1 MWNWLRLAFDRFK
14 PQPPVAPRPSQPIRR
29 DPPQLRVISGGLD
42 TASSFKQLLVLTG
55 QSEPVVP
62 VLTPAQRIREEEL
75 AARVM
80 AHFRKNRPAPS
91 ALPAVSLQVLNL
103 VAEPDLSLSQ
113 LTRVVSQDPAFSAA
127 ILKVANSPAY
137 AAAQEIQTL
146 RDAVARLG
154 LTEVG
159 RVAGMVSARSLFQ
172 PQVRS
177 EFASFGNRWND
188 IFAESVAAARGAA
201 WLCMRVK
208 RARSDHAFLAGI
220 LHDLGRSVALRS
232 IASLELHEHCF
243 DHEGSEIDRVVER
256 VHVEI
261 GGEVHA
267 DWSLPR
273 FPTLVSMRHHELG
286 LPVDGEYVDVHCVR
300 LASSLVQ
307 YLRQPWRFEQVKA
320 EIDESCV
327 ALHLDGFEL
336 RSLETQLRTELE
348 SVLASFHQPPRR
360 RTGSN
365 I

>member
-1 MWNWLRLAFDRFK
+1 MWEWLRRVFGRATRAAVVE
-14 PQPPVAPRPSQPIRR
+14 PVRQPIRT

-42 TASSFKQLLVLTG
+42 TTSSFEQLLALTG
-55 QSEPVVP
+55 QKQPAPQELTPEELEREETLAAA
-62 VLTPAQRIREEEL
+62 VLT
-75 AARVM
+75 
-80 AHFRKNRPAPS
+80 HFRKNRPAPS
-91 ALPAVSLQVLNL
+91 ALPAISLQVLNL

-137 AAAQEIQTL
+137 MGAQEIQTL
-146 RDAVARLG
+146 RDAVSRLG

-177 EFASFGNRWND
+177 EFAAFGSRWND
-188 IFAESVAAARGAA
+188 IFSESVVAARGAA

-232 IASLELHEHCF
+232 VAALSLSEHCF
-243 DHEGSEIDRVVER
+243 ELEGNEIDRVVER

-261 GGEVHA
+261 GGEVHV

-273 FPTLVSMRHHELG
+273 FPTLVAMRHHDLN

-300 LASSLVQ
+300 LSSAMVQ
-307 YLRQPWRFEQVKA
+307 YLRQPWRAAQAKA
-320 EIDESCV
+320 EIDESCA
-327 ALHLDGFEL
+327 ALHLDGFAL
-336 RSLETQLRTELE
+336 RSLETVLRSELE
-348 SVLASFHQPPRR
+348 AVLASFHQPQRK
-360 RTGSN
+360 RTASHF
-365 I
+365 

>member
-1 MWNWLRLAFDRFK
+1 MWNWLHRVLER
-14 PQPPVAPRPSQPIRR
+14 VTPRPQLPPAPQPIRS
-29 DPPQLRVISGGLD
+29 DPPVLRVISGGLD
-42 TASSFKQLLVLTG
+42 TTSSFEQLLALTS
-55 QSEPVVP
+55 QTEPPPVP
-62 VLTPAQRIREEEL
+62 LTPEEHDREDLLSE
-75 AARVM
+75 RVL

-91 ALPAVSLQVLNL
+91 ALPAISLQVLNL

-137 AAAQEIQTL
+137 MGVQETQTL

-177 EFASFGNRWND
+177 EFAVFGSRWND

-232 IASLELHEHCF
+232 VAALAMTEHCF
-243 DHEGSEIDRVVER
+243 ELEGTEIDRVVER

-261 GGEVHA
+261 GGELHA

-273 FPTLVSMRHHELG
+273 FCTLVAMRHHELN
-286 LPVDGEYVDVHCVR
+286 LPADGEYVDVHCVR
-300 LASSLVQ
+300 LASALVQ
-307 YLRQPWRFEQVKA
+307 YLRQPWRVTQVKQ
-320 EIDESCV
+320 EIDQSCL
-327 ALHLDGFEL
+327 ALHLDGFAL

-348 SVLASFHQPPRR
+348 SVLASFHQPARK

-365 I
+365 F